1 MAQGNNHSRALIAQL
16 ILSCCFK
23 LSNASIPESL
33 NSRLPLSS
41 TGINGGNSILGRHDS
56 LEVSQPKIFG
66 YQTRVVEGPTG
77 DMTNERTPIH
87 IDLNQSAMASGWSD
101 CSLGPDSHTGP
112 ITGDSAGQE
121 PTRTVKLEPPEADS
135 PRQQPRDI
143 VEELT
148 HRRRPVAHQN
158 VVSEHSQVHP
168 ELPGIHRDSS
178 RQQAQSVVGEATL
191 ISNQRPV
198 GSSDLPSELLQVHP
212 AQTKK
217 VPAIGSHSDRQNAA
231 KYISKKTVSLLS
243 KSHSP
248 DQSGH
253 EPSHVG
259 RFTNTAPTDLD
270 LTAASSHLND
280 QHTGGDTGREEASP
294 SKNCPSATQTDKLA
308 SIKNTTTRPGRSQ
321 RATSRWT
328 KAKFKSAEVAPTQ
341 TKSSRFG
348 RSNELIDGT
357 IVKTSRSFGHQP
369 TGNRE
374 VIIGMPRQTTPLNDK
389 NQIIQSFERRPR
401 KRVSNIYQGEISQ
414 FRVGEDVGSSEL
426 ESPRK
431 RKKLS
436 AETEV
441 FLADQATIRK
451 WKSRFYQN
459 VERVVSKEG
468 APLAG
473 SYETDID
480 RRYQVDV
487 QNWIWATD
495 WKNNNLKRMKN
506 TADRVCK
513 IIQYLDYYDRLER
526 LRGPTGLSI
535 KHTDRTLIEWFWR
548 FLFRQTQDTLP
559 PFDEMSNN
567 LPIVRGVVKKFK
579 DLHEKLTRILGS
591 VKAPEENDI
600 KALSELLLQYYQSNI
615 KVMNQA
621 PR

>member
-23 LSNASIPESL
+23 LSNASIPELL
-33 NSRLPLSS
+33 NLDRHC
-41 TGINGGNSILGRHDS
+41 INGGNSVLGRHDS

-121 PTRTVKLEPPEADS
+121 PTRTVKLEPPEVDS
-135 PRQQPRDI
+135 PRQQPR
-143 VEELT
+143 T
-148 HRRRPVAHQN
+148 SRRPVAHQN

-198 GSSDLPSELLQVHP
+198 GSSDLPSELLQYLRL
-212 AQTKK
+212 
-217 VPAIGSHSDRQNAA
+217 GSDSDRQNAA

-294 SKNCPSATQTDKLA
+294 SKNCPISRTQRHA
-308 SIKNTTTRPGRSQ
+308 PGGVNGHLPLDQ
-321 RATSRWT
+321 
-328 KAKFKSAEVAPTQ
+328 AKFKSAEVAPTQ

-535 KHTDRTLIEWFWR
+535 KLPDRTLIEWFWR

>member
-1 MAQGNNHSRALIAQL
+1 RSTSNMAQGNNHSRALIAQL

-41 TGINGGNSILGRHDS
+41 TGINGGNSVLGRHDS

-231 KYISKKTVSLLS
+231 KYISKKAVSLLS

-294 SKNCPSATQTDKLA
+294 SKNCPISRTQRHAPGGVNAPPPVGPKRSLNQLKLLPPKP
-308 SIKNTTTRPGRSQ
+308 SHQGLDVPMNLSMDYREN
-321 RATSRWT
+321 
-328 KAKFKSAEVAPTQ
+328 F
-341 TKSSRFG
+341 
-348 RSNELIDGT
+348 
-357 IVKTSRSFGHQP
+357 RSFGHQP